1 MPGRHNEPYKMYP
14 GMHSKVSKSEN
25 VNFRDSDLKKAEGF
39 PNMYPQNFNAARVA
53 AVKAG
58 KDSFNVG
65 GKEFK
70 VTSKAGAE
78 MHHGGPQAHHALD
91 HKNADGTHKA
101 KELPMRKSS
110 NAINLGNGR
119 AIGNLDLRSQK
130 PSDQKDIDS
139 YKAKKYRY

>member
-1 MPGRHNEPYKMYP
+1 MPKNGPYKMYP
-14 GMHSKVSKSEN
+14 GENSKPSQYEN
-25 VNFRDSDLKKAEGF
+25 VNFRDSDIKKAAMF
-39 PNMYPQNFNAARVA
+39 PNMFPQNFNAARVA

-78 MHHGGPQAHHALD
+78 MHHEGPQAHHALN

-101 KELPMRKSS
+101 KEMPMRKSS

-130 PSDQKDIDS
+130 PSDQKDIIVS
-139 YKAKKYRY
+139 KPKKYKY